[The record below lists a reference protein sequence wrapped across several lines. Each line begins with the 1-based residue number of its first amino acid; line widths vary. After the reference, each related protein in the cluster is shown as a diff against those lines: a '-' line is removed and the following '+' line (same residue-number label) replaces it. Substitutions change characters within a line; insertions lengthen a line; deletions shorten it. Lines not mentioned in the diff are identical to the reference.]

1 MKKVAYADMKKYGVP
16 PKHVNVVSGRFQ
28 GEAETGL
35 KSFWMGMSHYLPGGG
50 VELSGED
57 SAEEKVYF
65 VLEGELTVKGEDE
78 EFVLGPAR
86 LALHRPARGPVDRQQ
101 HQPARDHAGGRQ
113 HLDEST
119 ERRSDLR
126 RD

>member
-1 MKKVAYADMKKYGVP
+1 VKKVASADMKKYGVP

-50 VELSGED
+50 VEFSGAD

-65 VLEGELTVKGEDE
+65 VLEGELTVTGTDE
-78 EFVLGPAR
+78 TFVLGPRDSLYIGPGEAR
-86 LALHRPARGPVDRQQ
+86 SIANNTSKPATMIIVVN
-101 HQPARDHAGGRQ
+101 
-113 HLDEST
+113 T
-119 ERRSDLR
+119 NK
-126 RD
+126 

>member
-1 MKKVAYADMKKYGVP
+1 MKKVAFADMKKYGTP

-50 VELSGED
+50 VEYSGTD

-65 VLEGELTVKGEDE
+65 ILEGHLTVTSDTE
-78 EFVLGPAR
+78 EFVLGPR
-86 LALHRPARGPVDRQQ
+86 DSLYIGPNEGRSIANNTS
-101 HQPARDHAGGRQ
+101 QPASM
-113 HLDEST
+113 LVVVNT
-119 ERRSDLR
+119 LK
-126 RD
+126 

>member
-1 MKKVAYADMKKYGVP
+1 MKKYGVP

-50 VELSGED
+50 VEFSGAD

-65 VLEGELTVKGEDE
+65 VLEGELTVKSETE
-78 EFVLGPAR
+78 EFVLGPR
-86 LALHRPARGPVDRQQ
+86 DSLYIGPNEGRSILNNTSKPATMLVIVNTLPKV
-101 HQPARDHAGGRQ
+101 
-113 HLDEST
+113 
-119 ERRSDLR
+119 
-126 RD
+126 

>member
-1 MKKVAYADMKKYGVP
+1 MKKVAFADMKKYGTP

-50 VELSGED
+50 VEFSGAD

-65 VLEGELTVKGEDE
+65 VLEGEITVKGEKE
-78 EFVLGPAR
+78 EFVLGPR
-86 LALHRPARGPVDRQQ
+86 DSLYIGPNEGRSIVNNTSKPATMLVIVN
-101 HQPARDHAGGRQ
+101 
-113 HLDEST
+113 T
-119 ERRSDLR
+119 
-126 RD
+126 